1 MVPAEIWVAQEGYR
15 VSVRWPNSEVSHLDA
30 AWLRANC
37 RSAKALRERI
47 DGTAP
52 PDLSDVT
59 ITAVE
64 PVGGYGLNIRFSDG
78 HDRGIYPWRYLK
90 ALAET
95 GPRDISDFIDG

>member
-1 MVPAEIWVAQEGYR
+1 MVPGEIWVTRDGCR
-15 VSVRWPNSEVSHLDA
+15 VSVRWPDSEVSHLDA

-47 DGTAP
+47 DGIAP
-52 PDLSDVT
+52 PSHADVT

-90 ALAET
+90 TLAET
-95 GPRDISDFIDG
+95 GPRAVSEFIDG